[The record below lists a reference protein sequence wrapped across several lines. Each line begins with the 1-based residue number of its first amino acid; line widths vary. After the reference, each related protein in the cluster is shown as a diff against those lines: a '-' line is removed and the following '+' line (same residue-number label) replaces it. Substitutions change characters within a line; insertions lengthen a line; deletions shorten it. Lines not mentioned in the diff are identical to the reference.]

1 MQVKVSGS
9 QYSATIGYGLCLTI
23 TLIDQL
29 LSDIV
34 ISVPARLNPFGWRNE
49 NLEIRSNRFTPVC
62 RAWHRQAQQTASPIL
77 ILAGGNDKFVRLTE
91 NDKFINEHVFSISH
105 EDFSTKISVNSL

>member
-9 QYSATIGYGLCLTI
+9 QYSATIGYG
-23 TLIDQL
+23 
-29 LSDIV
+29 
-34 ISVPARLNPFGWRNE
+34 F
-49 NLEIRSNRFTPVC
+49 IR
-62 RAWHRQAQQTASPIL
+62 AIL

>member
-9 QYSATIGYGLCLTI
+9 QYSATIGYELCLTI

-34 ISVPARLNPFGWRNE
+34 ISVPARLNPFGWRN
-49 NLEIRSNRFTPVC
+49 
-62 RAWHRQAQQTASPIL
+62 
-77 ILAGGNDKFVRLTE
+77 
-91 NDKFINEHVFSISH
+91 
-105 EDFSTKISVNSL
+105 